1 MSRIVCPKCALK
13 HLGQARALLLE
24 TRKGYPTHVVFAMGH
39 MAEAEDEIV
48 LQMPETAEMIRKERV
63 KLEENYSYVP
73 QWETLM
79 VLVAQD
85 GMLEGW
91 EQ

>member
-1 MSRIVCPKCALK
+1 MERIVCPKCAIK
-13 HLGQARALLLE
+13 HLGQARALVLE
-24 TRKGYPTHVVFAMGH
+24 TRKGYPLHVAFALGH

-48 LQMPETAEMIRKERV
+48 LQMPESAEAIRIERI
-63 KLEENYSYVP
+63 KLQEDYSYVP
-73 QWETLM
+73 DWAALM
-79 VLVAQD
+79 TLVAID